1 MVKCGV
7 LFEVR
12 TEFLN
17 FIKTSVGFKGLANV
31 YEHNFAKMHCTSVA
45 VHWTWAWD
53 RILVKSI
60 FFFVSCS
67 CHVILRHKNNYRTN
81 LLYFSKTHNLT
92 SCIELQLSGAS
103 ALHISQIRSSAMLI
117 LSIVGNRKYDFTVDP
132 NSIMPTP
139 NFRLNTSRDSR
150 TQSCGQTE
158 RSALY
163 AFISCTYSK
172 ECIIADC
179 LLFIT
184 MNCFLNIFIIMSS
197 FRDW

>member
-1 MVKCGV
+1 LIFVMVKCGV

-17 FIKTSVGFKGLANV
+17 FIKKRASAYMNTISPKCTVLLWQYTGFGHGIESWWSQ
-31 YEHNFAKMHCTSVA
+31 YF
-45 VHWTWAWD
+45 
-53 RILVKSI
+53 I
-60 FFFVSCS
+60 VSCS
-67 CHVILRHKNNYRTN
+67 WHVILRHKNNYGIN
-81 LLYFSKTHNLT
+81 LLYFSKAHNLT
-92 SCIELQLSGAS
+92 SCIELQLSGAN

-117 LSIVGNRKYDFTVDP
+117 LSIVGNRKYDFTVYP
-132 NSIMPTP
+132 NSIIPTP
-139 NFRLNTSRDSR
+139 NSRLNTSSDSR